1 MGTVSLGTYKE
12 RARTWGKPEGRQSM
26 NRESENGLDR
36 LFQLSSLLLE
46 SFALNALVSTISSGN
61 VGSHD
66 LIHRLAHKHLPPTM
80 S

>member
-1 MGTVSLGTYKE
+1 MMALIDFSNY
-12 RARTWGKPEGRQSM
+12 
-26 NRESENGLDR
+26 
-36 LFQLSSLLLE
+36 SSLLLE
-46 SFALNALVSTISSGN
+46 SFALNALLSTISSGN

>member
-36 LFQLSSLLLE
+36 LFQLFKSATGI
-46 SFALNALVSTISSGN
+46 FCFNALVSTISSGN